1 MSWHAHHLGLSSALS
16 ACLHMTCIG
25 FDFFGLVLLDC
36 QLGLMIPVCPFQLGY
51 LMILNFL
58 HITTED

>member
-1 MSWHAHHLGLSSALS
+1 
-16 ACLHMTCIG
+16 MTCIG

-36 QLGLMIPVCPFQLGY
+36 QLGLMISVGPFQLGY